1 VPAVERLTDLM
12 FEVSNEDRLRI
23 LLRLVEEGM
32 SVTGVSRELDL
43 TTQEASRHLSR
54 LNHVGL
60 TSKDAGGSHHVTSY
74 GRLIIKQIQGV
85 RFASEHVGY
94 FSSHALEGLPLEFV
108 YRMGEL
114 TGSTYVDDLM
124 FSIHCTEKVFREAE
138 EYVWATSDQYPMS
151 TVPLHRDAFAR
162 GVKVRYIDALDW
174 KPPQQW
180 VDEITEEYSE
190 AIRKARRTRQME
202 ERVLENLQVYL
213 WMNEK
218 NVGMLAFPTTTGR
231 FDYLGF
237 SSTDEGTHKWCRDLY
252 SYYWER
258 AKPKT
263 EYVLVKDE

>member
-1 VPAVERLTDLM
+1 VERLTDLM

-23 LLRLVEEGM
+23 LLRLEKGEM
-32 SVTGVSRELDL
+32 SVTGLSRDLDL

-54 LNHVGL
+54 LNDVGL
-60 TSKDAGGSHHVTSY
+60 TKKDAGGSHHVTPY
-74 GRLIIKQIQGV
+74 GRLIIQQIQGV
-85 RFASEHVGY
+85 RFTSEHVGY
-94 FSSHALEGLPLEFV
+94 FSNHVLDSFPLEFI

-151 TVPLHRDAFAR
+151 TIPLHRDAFVR
-162 GVKVRYIDALDW
+162 GVKVRYIDAVDW

-180 VDEITEEYSE
+180 VDEIAEEDSE
-190 AIRKARRTRQME
+190 AIRMARRKGQME
-202 ERVLENLQVYL
+202 ERVLDRLQVYL

-218 NVGMLAFPTTTGR
+218 NVGILAFPTTTGR

-237 SSTDEGTHKWCRDLY
+237 SSNDEETLKWCSDLY

-263 EYVLVKDE
+263 EFVLVKEK

>member
-1 VPAVERLTDLM
+1 MERLTDLM

-23 LLRLVEEGM
+23 LLRLEEGGL
-32 SVTGVSRELDL
+32 SVTGLSRDLKL

-54 LNHVGL
+54 LNDVGL
-60 TSKDAGGSHHVTSY
+60 TRKDAGGSHHVTPY
-74 GRLIIKQIQGV
+74 ARLIIKQIQGI
-85 RFASEHVGY
+85 RFASENMSY
-94 FSSHALEGLPLEFV
+94 FSNHAVEGLPLEFV

-124 FSIHCTEKVFREAE
+124 FSIHCCEKVFREAE
-138 EYVWATSDQYPMS
+138 EYVWVTSDQYPMS
-151 TVPLHRDAFAR
+151 TIPLHREAFGK
-162 GVKVRYIDALDW
+162 GVEVRYIDSVDW

-180 VDEITEEYSE
+180 IDEISEEDSE
-190 AIRKARRTRQME
+190 AIREARVTGQMK
-202 ERVLENLQVYL
+202 ERVLDKLQVYL

-218 NVGMLAFPTTTGR
+218 NVGMLAFPTTSGR

-237 SSTDEGTHKWCRDLY
+237 SSTDEGTLKWCRDLY

-263 EYVLVKDE
+263 DFVLVKDE

>member
-1 VPAVERLTDLM
+1 VLVVERLTDLM

-23 LLRLVEEGM
+23 LLRLEEGGL
-32 SVTGVSRELDL
+32 SVTGLSRDLKL

-54 LNHVGL
+54 LNDVGL
-60 TSKDAGGSHHVTSY
+60 TRKDAGGSHHVTPY
-74 GRLIIKQIQGV
+74 GRLIIKQIQGI
-85 RFASEHVGY
+85 RFASEHVDY
-94 FSSHALEGLPLEFV
+94 FSNHAVEGLPLEFV

-151 TVPLHRDAFAR
+151 SIPLHRGAFAR
-162 GVKVRYIDALDW
+162 GVKVRYIDA
-174 KPPQQW
+174 
-180 VDEITEEYSE
+180 EEDSE
-190 AIRKARRTRQME
+190 AINKARRTGQMK
-202 ERVLENLQVYL
+202 ERGLEKLQVYL

-218 NVGMLAFPTTTGR
+218 NVGMLAFPTTKGR

-237 SSTDEGTHKWCRDLY
+237 SSADEGTLKWCKDLY
-252 SYYWER
+252 GYYWER